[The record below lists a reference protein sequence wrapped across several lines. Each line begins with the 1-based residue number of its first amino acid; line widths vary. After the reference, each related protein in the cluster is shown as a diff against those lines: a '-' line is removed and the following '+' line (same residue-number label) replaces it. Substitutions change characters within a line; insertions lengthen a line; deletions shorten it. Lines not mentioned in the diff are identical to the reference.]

1 MTSPAMTDL
10 AERLFQAWQSRKP
23 LAGVPAEL
31 VPASA
36 EDAYGAQGALIAR
49 LTPVLGPIVG
59 WKVGAPNPAAEP
71 NAAPLLA
78 DLVQPSPARIGGT
91 RLRVRGLEA
100 ELAFRFG
107 RDLPSRREPY
117 GEAEVSAA
125 IASVHPAIELV
136 ESRIED
142 WQGAAPLSRLADLQS
157 NGGFCFGPAVADWR
171 AVDYLKQPVSLLVDG
186 NPVAEAVGG
195 NAAGHPL
202 RLLVWL
208 AGHAGR
214 LGRGLR
220 AGDIVTTG
228 SHTPLRFSPPASRIV
243 ARFPGVGESS
253 LDLTSP

>member
-1 MTSPAMTDL
+1 MTSSAKNKL
-10 AERLFQAWQSRKP
+10 AERLFQAWTTNKP
-23 LAGVPAEL
+23 LGAVPPEL
-31 VPASA
+31 VPPSVAEAYAAQSA
-36 EDAYGAQGALIAR
+36 LVER
-49 LTPVLGPIVG
+49 LAPRLGGIVG
-59 WKVGAPNPAAEP
+59 WKVGAPSPTAEP

-78 DLVQPSPARIGGT
+78 DLVQPSPARMEGP

-107 RDLPSRREPY
+107 TALPPRAQPY
-117 GEAEVSAA
+117 GEAEVGAA
-125 IASVHPAIELV
+125 IASAHPAIELV

-142 WQGAAPLSRLADLQS
+142 WQAASPLARLADLQS

-171 AVDYLKQPVSLLVDG
+171 AIDYLKQPVILLVDG
-186 NPVAEAVGG
+186 KPVAEAVGG

-208 AGHAGR
+208 ADHAGR

-228 SHTPLRFSPPASRIV
+228 SHTPLRVAGPNARVV

-253 LDLTSP
+253 LDLATP

>member
-1 MTSPAMTDL
+1 MASPAMTDL
-10 AERLFQAWQSRKP
+10 AERLFAAWRTNTP
-23 LAGVPAEL
+23 LAGVPAAL
-31 VPASA
+31 VPGSDAEAYAAQSA
-36 EDAYGAQGALIAR
+36 VVERLIPR
-49 LTPVLGPIVG
+49 LGPIVG
-59 WKVGAPNPAAEP
+59 WKVGAPGPAAEP

-78 DLVQPSPARIGGT
+78 DLVQPAPARMGGK

-107 RDLPSRREPY
+107 RDLPPRSQPY
-117 GEAEVSAA
+117 SEAEVGAA

-157 NGGFCFGPAVADWR
+157 NGGFCFGPAIADWR

-186 NPVAEAVGG
+186 KPVAEAVGG

-228 SHTPLRFSPPASRIV
+228 SHTPLRFAPPKAGVV

-253 LDLTSP
+253 LDLSTP